1 MKQAIGMPARHRTLR
16 TVFAAAA
23 CSMLLAFGAHA
34 AEDEPVGQEGPDEG
48 TGVKIGGFTINTNA
62 ELLSDWV
69 SDGYT
74 QTEGSPAIQG
84 EFIVGR
90 NGFYGKAW
98 ASSMKVLDDVTGITL
113 YEEIDLTFGYE
124 KTVRDLTFMVEGVY
138 VTYPDTDNPF
148 YDYDYWEAKTGIA
161 YKFRKRL
168 TAGVALRYSPDYSGE
183 VGPNWVV
190 EGSAECELPKF
201 RIFSPAIVGEIAWQD
216 GDENEGGVD
225 YGWWHVGLDLGFA
238 KHYKLG
244 FRYHNTISA
253 EDCAGQCGSRFV
265 SGVKAEF

>member
-1 MKQAIGMPARHRTLR
+1 MKQAIRFQARSGMLRTLV
-16 TVFAAAA
+16 TAAA
-23 CSMLLAFGAHA
+23 CSIMLAFAASA
-34 AEDEPVGQEGPDEG
+34 AEDEPVGEEGPDAG
-48 TGVKIGGFTINTNA
+48 TGVKIGGFTINTNV

-69 SDGYT
+69 SNGYT
-74 QTEGSPAIQG
+74 QAEGNPVIQG

-98 ASSMKVLDDVTGITL
+98 ASSMKVLDDVTGVTL

-124 KTVRDLTFMVEGVY
+124 KTVSDFTFVVEGVY
-138 VTYPDTDNPF
+138 VTYPDTDNPI

-183 VGPNWVV
+183 VGPNWIV
-190 EGSAECELPKF
+190 EGTAEYELPKF
-201 RIFSPAIVGEIAWQD
+201 RIFSPAITGEIAWQD
-216 GDENEGGVD
+216 GDETDGVD
-225 YGWWHVGLDLGFA
+225 YGWWDAGLELGFA
-238 KHYKLG
+238 KHYKLD

-253 EDCAGQCGSRFV
+253 KECAGQCGSRFV
-265 SGVKAEF
+265 SAVKAEF